1 MAIPGDTVKLSMA
14 DMLKRFE
21 FLGVNL
27 PRTVYVAM
35 LVAAQKM
42 LRDVVSKR
50 MSNPRRGST
59 ATNLGV
65 DTGTARRSMI
75 ERAGLTPERVFAMIG
90 SPIEYVRVHEEGFH
104 GTQNVKAHVRRRLG
118 VIKAVAI
125 GASRGAVVKRAAV
138 TARQKRL
145 DASHPIHVRSH
156 SRKVDIIAKH
166 FIRDTVL
173 QNVEP
178 TQDRIVQA
186 LVIAAKTGQVPTPRQ
201 LGA

>member
-1 MAIPGDTVKLSMA
+1 MAIPGDTVKLNMA

-21 FLGVNL
+21 FLGSNL
-27 PRTVYVAM
+27 VATVYVAM

-75 ERAGLTPERVFAMIG
+75 ERTGLTADRVFALIG
-90 SPIEYVRVHEEGFH
+90 SPLEYVRVHEEGFA
-104 GTQNVKAHVRRRLG
+104 GTQNVKAHIRRRLG
-118 VIKAVAI
+118 VIKAVSI
-125 GASRGAVVKRAAV
+125 STRAVVKRAAV
-138 TARQKRL
+138 TARQRRL
-145 DASHPIHVRSH
+145 DASSPIHVGAH

-173 QNVEP
+173 ENVEP
-178 TQDRIVQA
+178 TVDRITRA
-186 LVIAAKTGQVPTPRQ
+186 LVIAAKTGRVPSPRE